1 MDSGG
6 EGSEV
11 VTSVIRYTTQ
21 KTVTINHDRLPIFIL
36 FYFTTFLIHTSPLLR
51 EQFDLPMDHTTQT
64 FAVLSQF
71 SGSVLRIWIQM
82 QRKSIKT
89 DEHIC
94 SARDLSTSMVAQNI
108 IPSKAQD
115 RSFELFIGQW
125 YTWGR
130 IETYIWKCIFSVF
143 ACFLVFLYCR
153 KTKVKK
159 LKLRKPKKT
168 YSEKAILKRN

>member
-11 VTSVIRYTTQ
+11 VTSVIRYTTE

-36 FYFTTFLIHTSPLLR
+36 FYQFSHSHLSPL
-51 EQFDLPMDHTTQT
+51 EGAIDLPMDHTTQS

-71 SGSVLRIWIQM
+71 SRSVLRIWIQM

-94 SARDLSTSMVAQNI
+94 SARDLSTSMVDQNI

-115 RSFELFIGQW
+115 RSFELFIGKW

-130 IETYIWKCIFSVF
+130 LETYIWKCVFSVF

-153 KTKVKK
+153 K
-159 LKLRKPKKT
+159 
-168 YSEKAILKRN
+168 